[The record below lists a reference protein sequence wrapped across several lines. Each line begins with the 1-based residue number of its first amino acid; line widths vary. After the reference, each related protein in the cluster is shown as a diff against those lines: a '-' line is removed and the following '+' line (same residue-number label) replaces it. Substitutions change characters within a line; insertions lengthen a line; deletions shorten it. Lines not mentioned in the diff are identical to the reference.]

1 MKSAD
6 YNELNYQFKPNNNM
20 KHKFSI
26 TNKLRHFL
34 YCLLCC
40 VKFIAGWI
48 MWVIIFLLSLLFSLI
63 TWNWKETIGLDMENA
78 ITEICGK
85 STWNCMMLN
94 AT

>member
-1 MKSAD
+1 
-6 YNELNYQFKPNNNM
+6 M
-20 KHKFSI
+20 KHLLS
-26 TNKLRHFL
+26 NLHRYRHFL

-40 VKFIAGWI
+40 VKFTVGWI
-48 MWVIIFLLSLLFSLI
+48 MWVIIFLLSLIFSLI
-63 TWNWKETIGLDMENA
+63 TWNWKETQYLDMKNV